1 MDLVATSWLPSQGQY
16 LLAWAAPAY
25 RRRLC
30 KSREKAQL
38 SIFSIKRQER
48 GRRGNEEG
56 RKEILSR
63 KCDLLTVFVLHA
75 DGHLSSFP

>member
-30 KSREKAQL
+30 KSKGREKAQL

-48 GRRGNEEG
+48 GRGGNEEG
-56 RKEILSR
+56 RKEILFR
-63 KCDLLTVFVLHA
+63 KWDLLTAFVFLMVI
-75 DGHLSSFP
+75 